1 MVSRERCRVALAN
14 HIHHTLC
21 LAGLALCLLA
31 GPKAVQQVSQTA
43 RRLGRETWVA
53 GKSCTHAGDSGRRCG
68 IVAMWARL
76 SKAPAGWRYTL
87 KPTPTC
93 GREEETR
100 HVHAHNLD
108 SAAPT
113 RRALPSSPTPCTL
126 YAPTPTSAHRGH
138 KVDEVAVGHGL
149 GVCGGEVTLDLVL
162 VLHLQAAGNT
172 GKKQAQRVG

>member
-1 MVSRERCRVALAN
+1 M
-14 HIHHTLC
+14 
-21 LAGLALCLLA
+21 
-31 GPKAVQQVSQTA
+31 
-43 RRLGRETWVA
+43 A

-100 HVHAHNLD
+100 HVDAHNLD

-113 RRALPSSPTPCTL
+113 HSHGPSLLPHTMHILRPNPNLSPPWT
-126 YAPTPTSAHRGH
+126 RG
-138 KVDEVAVGHGL
+138 
-149 GVCGGEVTLDLVL
+149 
-162 VLHLQAAGNT
+162 
-172 GKKQAQRVG
+172 